1 MNIKRFI
8 AKNAQEALRMVKK
21 EMGEEAVILKT
32 RTLDAG
38 TSYPK
43 GKGSRIEVTAA
54 IDYDAPAVSS
64 QISTRTGAR
73 EMMERYRDM
82 ESQLKEIKALLWSIE
97 AGTVVKSEPFFDHSA
112 REQYACLKGFG
123 LRGHIIRS
131 LMQEAMD
138 GTKRIKQKKGQEPV
152 KECLVNVLKNIKT
165 GGVGTGSSRQTI
177 QAFVGPTGVGK
188 TTTLAKLAARSA
200 VEKGRRV
207 ALITLDTYRIAAVSQ
222 LETYARIMGVPM
234 EVASNRRELRRAVE
248 RHCDKDHIFVDTV
261 GRSPRDGREISQ
273 LMEML
278 KIPQE
283 VYAYLVLS
291 ATTDLHQLLLAEKTF
306 NTLVYESYIFT
317 KLDEVEDASPM
328 VNFLLC
334 QKRPVSYFTMG
345 QKVPE
350 DLEPASKKTLAK
362 MILNGKNAMLD
373 SLGYGVH

>member
-8 AKNAQEALRMVKK
+8 AQNAQEALRMVKK
-21 EMGEEAVILKT
+21 EMGEDAVILKT
-32 RTLDAG
+32 RTLDPG
-38 TSYPK
+38 TARSAEKK
-43 GKGSRIEVTAA
+43 GRIEVTAA

-64 QISTRTGAR
+64 HKRGHTGAR
-73 EMMERYRDM
+73 EMMERYGDM
-82 ESQLKEIKALLWSIE
+82 ESQLREIKALLWSIE
-97 AGTVVKSEPFFDHSA
+97 AGTVLKSEPFFDHSA

-131 LMQEAMD
+131 LMEETMA
-138 GTKRIKQKKGQEPV
+138 GTKARVEKAGEEPV
-152 KECLVNVLKNIKT
+152 KQCLVNVLKKIKT
-165 GGVGTGSSRQTI
+165 GGFGAGDSRQSI

-188 TTTLAKLAARSA
+188 TTTLAKLAARSS
-200 VEKGRRV
+200 VEQGRRV
-207 ALITLDTYRIAAVSQ
+207 ALITLDTFRIAAVSQ

-234 EVASNRRELRRAVE
+234 EVASSRSELRRAIE
-248 RHCDKDHIFVDTV
+248 KHRDKDHIFVDTV
-261 GRSPRDGREISQ
+261 GRSPRDSREISQ
-273 LMEML
+273 LMEIL

-283 VYAYLVLS
+283 IHAYLVLS

-306 NTLVYESYIFT
+306 NTIVYESYIFT

-334 QKRPVSYFTMG
+334 QNRPVSYFTMG

-362 MILNGKNAMLD
+362 MILSGKNLMLD